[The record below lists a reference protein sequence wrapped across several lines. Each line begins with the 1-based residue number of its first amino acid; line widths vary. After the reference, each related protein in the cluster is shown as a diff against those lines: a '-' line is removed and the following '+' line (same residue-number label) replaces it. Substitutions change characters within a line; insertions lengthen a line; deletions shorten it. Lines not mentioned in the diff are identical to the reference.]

1 MIVLESIIAA
11 YMTVLV
17 ISYWTGLFSGGLSG
31 KWMLIIGLLSF
42 LAILLFQIFAPESW
56 MFPALVIGFAI
67 LMITLL
73 VFTITSRRK

>member
-1 MIVLESIIAA
+1 MIVLYSIIAA

-17 ISYWTGLFSGGLSG
+17 ISYWTGLFGRGLSG
-31 KWMLIIGLLSF
+31 KGMLITGLLSF

-56 MFPALVIGFAI
+56 KFPALVIGFAI

-73 VFTITSRRK
+73 IFSITSRRK